1 MVPRKKKPEHQNT
14 PKANPQTEAEAE
26 AAEENEDH
34 QTITVSHKDTSAK
47 FQMYGRAGSILI
59 YAIAYA
65 IVVGTTGLVIFQIIK
80 ALQLTGAKLP
90 DSMGLIL
97 WLSTTL
103 ICACFS
109 LYRA

>member
-1 MVPRKKKPEHQNT
+1 MVPRKKKPVPQT

-26 AAEENEDH
+26 AVEEQEDH

-97 WLSTTL
+97 WMSIASLS
-103 ICACFS
+103 ACFS
-109 LYRA
+109 RLHV

>member
-1 MVPRKKKPEHQNT
+1 MVPRKKKPEQNT

-26 AAEENEDH
+26 ATEEQEDH

-97 WLSTTL
+97 WMSTASL
-103 ICACFS
+103 CAC
-109 LYRA
+109 LARWHV